1 MSNVVFN
8 EAYRYVDWLLTVPL
22 LLVETVAVMALARAA
37 QRSLLVKLIPAATA
51 MIVLGYPGEVATTNT
66 ARIVWGIIATL
77 PFLYIV
83 YVLFVEL
90 SRSLD
95 RQPVQVRRLT
105 KLLPVMLV
113 VLWCVYPIAYAF
125 PIIGGDFFGGADG
138 FVLRQ
143 VGYSVADI
151 LAKAAFGLLIFQ
163 VARIKSRID
172 DPAAYDDE
180 FAVASAPATAGLVQ
194 RFREWFHRLRSAPHP
209 GMTAPVLVRRPR
221 ARFPATRKASDLMNT
236 IAMQEKPFYGL
247 TLELLDSVRD
257 HDYARLAALCDDDF
271 GIVDITTT
279 GGSLVIRDRA
289 GWEEWF
295 TGLFAQLDALRR
307 ERGRRSP
314 ATRPSVSGDMGY
326 SVVDFDQTFIAE
338 DEKLRFG
345 VIATIIWKRV
355 DGDVEG
361 IPLPQLTGRGRKDLK
376 PRSSLRRNRAGECDR
391 GMTVHMDA
399 ATPAPGWRR
408 LPDESRPQRHEREQS
423 YSSAQASVNTDRRMD
438 SISSN
443 SCCPLISGGATCT
456 TVSPRSSARQY
467 SPRSNSA
474 VETKSRRIRS
484 LSSLLKVALVAWSLT
499 SSMPKK

>member
-1 MSNVVFN
+1 MGIDQFAVNITSLTAGQYDIVYNVFSLVIASMLFTALYLVMSQRRVAPRYRNAVVISAIVCGIAAYHYFRIFTNFQESYPAGETVTSDHQLSNVVFN

-180 FAVASAPATAGLVQ
+180 FAVASAPATAGL
-194 RFREWFHRLRSAPHP
+194 S
-209 GMTAPVLVRRPR
+209 
-221 ARFPATRKASDLMNT
+221 N
-236 IAMQEKPFYGL
+236 
-247 TLELLDSVRD
+247 
-257 HDYARLAALCDDDF
+257 
-271 GIVDITTT
+271 
-279 GGSLVIRDRA
+279 GS
-289 GWEEWF
+289 GN
-295 TGLFAQLDALRR
+295 G
-307 ERGRRSP
+307 S
-314 ATRPSVSGDMGY
+314 
-326 SVVDFDQTFIAE
+326 
-338 DEKLRFG
+338 
-345 VIATIIWKRV
+345 
-355 DGDVEG
+355 
-361 IPLPQLTGRGRKDLK
+361 
-376 PRSSLRRNRAGECDR
+376 
-391 GMTVHMDA
+391 
-399 ATPAPGWRR
+399 
-408 LPDESRPQRHEREQS
+408 
-423 YSSAQASVNTDRRMD
+423 
-438 SISSN
+438 
-443 SCCPLISGGATCT
+443 
-456 TVSPRSSARQY
+456 TVSDQRPIPA
-467 SPRSNSA
+467 
-474 VETKSRRIRS
+474 
-484 LSSLLKVALVAWSLT
+484 
-499 SSMPKK
+499 